1 MPAEG
6 MIDDPSTALHA
17 LVAGG
22 GSGGHVFPGLAVGAE
37 LAARGWRVSWL
48 GRAGGMEERL
58 VGARGLPF
66 HALPARAVVGRGPLA
81 AARAG
86 ATLAGSGL
94 RARRLIRGRGVG
106 LVVGTGGFV
115 SAPGVVG
122 AALARRP
129 ALLVEPNARAGAANR
144 WLSRLARA
152 AALGYEGAAR
162 DFRCRVEVT
171 GVPVRREFFDL
182 PGRPEAGP
190 PRLLVLGGSQ
200 GALQFNRLLPGA
212 LERLSGR
219 IAGLEVVH
227 QVGARHLEATRAAY
241 AARALGSIR
250 VTTEP
255 FLDDVAGE
263 MGRADV
269 VISRAGAVT
278 LAEICAAG
286 RPAVLVPLAIARGHQ
301 AENAAALAA
310 AGAAVLLAGD
320 AAQEER
326 LADAVAGLFADR
338 ERRHAM
344 GAAARALARPGAAA
358 AIADLAEGMVA
369 RR

>member
-1 MPAEG
+1 MTDEP
-6 MIDDPSTALHA
+6 PTAPHA

-37 LAARGWRVSWL
+37 LADRGWRVSWL

-58 VGARGLPF
+58 VGARGLDF
-66 HALPARAVVGRGPLA
+66 HPLPARAVVGRGPLA
-81 AARAG
+81 AARAC

-94 RARRLIRGRGVG
+94 RARRLIRARGVR

-144 WLSRLARA
+144 WLSRLART
-152 AALGYEGAAR
+152 AALGYAGASR

-171 GVPVRREFFDL
+171 GVPVRREFFAL
-182 PGRPEAGP
+182 PAEPGAPAATAA
-190 PRLLVLGGSQ
+190 RLLVLGGSQ

-227 QVGARHLEATRAAY
+227 QVGARHLESTREAY

-250 VTTEP
+250 VTTAP
-255 FLDDVAGE
+255 FLEDVAHE
-263 MGRADV
+263 MGRAHL

-286 RPAVLVPLAIARGHQ
+286 RPAILVPLAIARGHQ

-320 AAQEER
+320 AAAEGR
-326 LADAVAGLFADR
+326 LADEVAALLADR
-338 ERRHAM
+338 DRRLAM
-344 GAAARALARPGAAA
+344 GAAARSLARPGAAA